1 MTARWGRNSRTMSS
15 IVAKCRSISISCGA
29 SYTIL
34 VKPRSVGLEL
44 DPDAAGVP
52 EHLGDGFVETEHE
65 AALPA
70 AGALREVMQA
80 AAERD
85 SSDMTSTW
93 NGGRGFRL
101 FMRRRKPERFRNSAP
116 EMPSSLYTCS
126 SATVQPLRV
135 A

>member
-1 MTARWGRNSRTMSS
+1 
-15 IVAKCRSISISCGA
+15 
-29 SYTIL
+29 
-34 VKPRSVGLEL
+34 VGLEL

-80 AAERD
+80 AAEARLLRHDEHLERRARLQAVHEASEARTLQELRPRD
-85 SSDMTSTW
+85 AVIAVHVLVGDRPALA
-93 NGGRGFRL
+93 RGVGL
-101 FMRRRKPERFRNSAP
+101 RNALP
-116 EMPSSLYTCS
+116 
-126 SATVQPLRV
+126 A